1 MSRKKS
7 VLVSHRVT
15 LILMLAIAT
24 AAAGCASTAGQT
36 GPPVSVPAQPP
47 ASLAGEYGWWSVRFR
62 MDRSSGKTRWEKD
75 LLIAHRIFAP
85 LILAY
90 HDEIELWRFHRRS
103 AEDEKG
109 HQFSFLFY
117 APAETA
123 THINRSVR
131 ADPLVDQ
138 LLASRL
144 VAAVLTDSVRQNV
157 RPAVGDT
164 SDSNWSTVMQDAWPY
179 YMMGVSRMW
188 LEVIDRLAQETGF
201 DDAPTAENLLAH
213 YETVSGAVTR
223 VWQSE
228 SQHALL
234 HHLNAIFGYEAMI
247 FHEKSWKT
255 F

>member
-1 MSRKKS
+1 MSEKKR

-15 LILMLAIAT
+15 LILMLAIA
-24 AAAGCASTAGQT
+24 AVAAGCASTAGPT
-36 GPPVSVPAQPP
+36 GPASVSAQPP
-47 ASLAGEYGWWSVRFR
+47 ESLAGETGWWSVRFR
-62 MDRSSGKTRWEKD
+62 MDRPSGNTRWEKD
-75 LLIAHRIFAP
+75 LLIAHRIIAP

-90 HDEIELWRFHRRS
+90 RDEIELWRFHRRS
-103 AEDEKG
+103 AADERG
-109 HQFSFLFY
+109 HQFSFLFF

-123 THINRSVR
+123 ANINHRVQ
-131 ADPLVDQ
+131 ADPLANQ
-138 LLASRL
+138 LLASRI
-144 VAAVLTDSVRQNV
+144 VTAVLTDSVRQNA

-188 LEVIDRLAQETGF
+188 LEMIDRFAQETGF

-213 YETVSGAVTR
+213 YESVSEAVTR